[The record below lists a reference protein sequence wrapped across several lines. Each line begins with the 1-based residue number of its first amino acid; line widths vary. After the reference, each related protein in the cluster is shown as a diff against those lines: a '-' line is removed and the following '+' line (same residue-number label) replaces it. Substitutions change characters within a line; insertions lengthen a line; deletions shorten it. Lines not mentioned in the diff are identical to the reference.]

1 VAAYGRILAALTG
14 GPEDGGVLR
23 QAAALAWETN
33 ARVRLLYVLD
43 THALLPESVWAAPA
57 LVRHTLA
64 AEAERVLAAAAQTL
78 ALAGVAAEREVREQR
93 RGSVAAHI
101 AGAAAEWHADLIV
114 VGAPRHRLVARL
126 FGPLHA
132 EDVAHC
138 SHRPV
143 LIVDES
149 PESAAPPGSPSAPD
163 LPVPPN
169 PAVPPHFGG
178 LPVAG

>member
-1 VAAYGRILAALTG
+1 VAAYEHILAALTG
-14 GPEDGGVLR
+14 GSEDGGVVR
-23 QAAALAWETN
+23 QAAALARETN

-43 THALLPESVWAAPA
+43 PHALLPESVWAAPD
-57 LVRHTLA
+57 LVRHALVV
-64 AEAERVLAAAAQTL
+64 EAERVLAAAAQTL
-78 ALAGVAAEREVREQR
+78 ALAGVSAEREVREQR
-93 RGSVAAHI
+93 RGSVAARI
-101 AGAAAEWHADLIV
+101 AGAAAAWHADLII

-149 PESAAPPGSPSAPD
+149 PASCGAPD

-169 PAVPPHFGG
+169 PAVPPHLGG
-178 LPVAG
+178 LPAAG

>member
-1 VAAYGRILAALTG
+1 MAAYGRILAALTG

-23 QAAALAWETN
+23 QAAVLARETN

-43 THALLPESVWAAPA
+43 THALLPESVWASPHLVHRA
-57 LVRHTLA
+57 LAV
-64 AEAERVLAAAAQTL
+64 EAERVLAAATQTL
-78 ALAGVAAEREVREQR
+78 ALAGVSAEREVREQR
-93 RGSVAAHI
+93 RGSVAARI
-101 AGAAAEWHADLIV
+101 AGAAADWHADLIV
-114 VGAPRHRLVARL
+114 VGAPRHRLAARL

-149 PESAAPPGSPSAPD
+149 PESSASPGSPD